1 MNRSYSIGATI
12 FGRMS
17 SINLSYIV
25 ASFNICGRY
34 DMSAIEGDAYE
45 HNGLDP
51 TDPKYLTSHMRELP
65 EEARKYLT
73 WAAFFG
79 ET

>member
-1 MNRSYSIGATI
+1 MAE
-12 FGRMS
+12 
-17 SINLSYIV
+17 
-25 ASFNICGRY
+25 
-34 DMSAIEGDAYE
+34 IEGSLA
-45 HNGLDP
+45 NQIVSDP
-51 TDPKYLTSHMRELP
+51 TDLSFLISRMRELP

>member
-1 MNRSYSIGATI
+1 M
-12 FGRMS
+12 
-17 SINLSYIV
+17 L
-25 ASFNICGRY
+25 
-34 DMSAIEGDAYE
+34 AIEGSLKNQTIY
-45 HNGLDP
+45 DP
-51 TDPKYLTSHMRELP
+51 TDLSFLISQMRELP